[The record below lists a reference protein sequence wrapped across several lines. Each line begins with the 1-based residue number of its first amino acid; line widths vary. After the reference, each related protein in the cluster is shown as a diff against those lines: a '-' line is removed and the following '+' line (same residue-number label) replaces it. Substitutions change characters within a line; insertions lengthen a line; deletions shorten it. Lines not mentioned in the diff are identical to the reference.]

1 MSEQEFSPG
10 GSAMYS
16 YDDFKPKGFEMAVG
30 GENME
35 DISNHI
41 EKYVGEIESVY
52 HELISDKVHIDVH
65 WVKPSAAYP
74 FHVLVTSGMSDK
86 PMTVPEGFEEYRYAE
101 LCVILPAD
109 WKLDSDLKESEPSP
123 FDDEENYWPI
133 RWLKLIARFP
143 HEYDTWMGWGHTM
156 PNGRTA
162 EPFADN
168 TKLGCMLLMP
178 AIDLPEEFAQLEI
191 NEDKTIHFYALY
203 PLYKEEMDYKLQ
215 EGTNAL
221 IEKFEEFG
229 IRSIIDIDR
238 PNTCKKKSFLGLF

>member
-16 YDDFKPKGFEMAVG
+16 YDDFKPKDFEMAVG

-41 EKYVGEIESVY
+41 EKYVGKIESVY
-52 HELISDKVHIDVH
+52 HELVSDKVHIDVH
-65 WVKPSAAYP
+65 WVKPSVDYP

-86 PMTVPEGFEEYRYAE
+86 PMTVPEGFEDYKYAE

-109 WKLDSDLKESEPSP
+109 WKMDSDLKESEPSP
-123 FDDEENYWPI
+123 FDEEKNYWPI
-133 RWLKLIARFP
+133 RWLKIIARFP

-156 PNGRTA
+156 PNGRTV

-168 TKLGCMLLMP
+168 TKLGCMLLLP
-178 AIDLPEEFAQLEI
+178 AIDLPEEFAELKI
-191 NEDKTIHFYALY
+191 NEEKTISFFALY
-203 PLYKEEMDYKLQ
+203 PLYKEEMDYKL
-215 EGTNAL
+215 EKGTNAL
-221 IEKFEEFG
+221 IEKFEEFD
-229 IRSIIDIDR
+229 IRSIIDLDR
-238 PNTCKKKSFLGLF
+238 PNSCI